1 MMDKLYDSFSM
12 HWFHNATEDQSHIEF
27 CALADI
33 RARKR
38 YVRLKFDDFHLK
50 KGKVVVKKE
59 HCHQN
64 ISSIAIATEKSILR
78 RTN

>member
-12 HWFHNATEDQSHIEF
+12 HWFHNVTEDQSHIEF

-38 YVRLKFDDFHLK
+38 YVQLKFDDFYFKKDKVGVK
-50 KGKVVVKKE
+50 KGTL
-59 HCHQN
+59 
-64 ISSIAIATEKSILR
+64 SS
-78 RTN
+78 

>member
-27 CALADI
+27 CTLADI

-38 YVRLKFDDFHLK
+38 YAQLKVDGFHLK

-59 HCHQN
+59 QYFLDRYKYRK
-64 ISSIAIATEKSILR
+64 IK
-78 RTN
+78 